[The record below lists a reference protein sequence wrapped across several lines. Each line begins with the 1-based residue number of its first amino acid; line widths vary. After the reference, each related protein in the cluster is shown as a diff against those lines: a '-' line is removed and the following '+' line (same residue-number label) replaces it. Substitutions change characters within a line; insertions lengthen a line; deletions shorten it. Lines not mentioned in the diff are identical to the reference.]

1 MFKKILSILAF
12 AAAAVTSSPVMA
24 QAYPWD
30 EVPVKVTD
38 KAALQ
43 NGAKLFVNY
52 CLNCHSANYV
62 RYNKLMDLG
71 LTEEQIEQNLLF
83 TGERVGDMMHIA
95 LDARDAKTWM
105 GVTPPDLS
113 VIARSRSANL
123 GQPGEDY
130 VYTYL
135 RTFYRDQNSV
145 SGWNNLVFPNAAMPN
160 PFWKQQGPVE
170 AIITEVKSEG
180 EGADQKWVERVTR
193 FDKDGFATLESE
205 KVLTDYKGKESYDA
219 EIKYLDE
226 SKREAFDKDM
236 ADLSAFLGWMGEPE
250 QHFRKV
256 LGTWVML
263 FLALFFVVAWFLNK
277 QYWKHVK

>member
-1 MFKKILSILAF
+1 MFKKILSVLALTIAVVTTST
-12 AAAAVTSSPVMA
+12 AASGYA
-24 QAYPWD
+24 WD

-52 CLNCHSANYV
+52 CLNCHSADYM

-71 LTEEQIEQNLLF
+71 LTEEQIEENLLF
-83 TGERVGDMMHIA
+83 TVERVGDMMNIA
-95 LDARDAKTWM
+95 LTAKDAKAWM

-135 RTFYRDQNSV
+135 RTFYRDQSSV

-160 PFWKQQGPVE
+160 PFWKAQGPVE
-170 AIITEVKSEG
+170 AIITEVKPVEDGDSI
-180 EGADQKWVERVTR
+180 KWIETVTR
-193 FDKDGFATLESE
+193 FDKDGFA
-205 KVLTDYKGKESYDA
+205 
-219 EIKYLDE
+219 
-226 SKREAFDKDM
+226 
-236 ADLSAFLGWMGEPE
+236 
-250 QHFRKV
+250 
-256 LGTWVML
+256 
-263 FLALFFVVAWFLNK
+263 
-277 QYWKHVK
+277 

>member
-1 MFKKILSILAF
+1 MFKKILSVLALTI
-12 AAAAVTSSPVMA
+12 AAVTSSTA
-24 QAYPWD
+24 ATSGYPWD

-52 CLNCHSANYV
+52 CLNCHSADYM

-71 LTEEQIEQNLLF
+71 LTEEQIEENLLF
-83 TGERVGDMMHIA
+83 TGERVGDMMNIA
-95 LDARDAKTWM
+95 LTAKDAKAWM

-135 RTFYRDQNSV
+135 RTFYRDQSSV
-145 SGWNNLVFPNAAMPN
+145 SGWNNLVFENAAMPN
-160 PFWKQQGPVE
+160 PFWKAQGPVE
-170 AIITEVKSEG
+170 AIITQIKPVEEG
-180 EGADQKWVERVTR
+180 DSIKWVETVTR

-205 KVLTDYKGKESYDA
+205 KELADYKGGEDYSA

-236 ADLSAFLGWMGEPE
+236 ADLSAFLGWMAEPD

-256 LGTWVML
+256 LGTWVMI
-263 FLALFFVVAWFLNK
+263 FLALFFVVAWFLSK

>member
-1 MFKKILSILAF
+1 MFKKILSVLALTIAVVTTST
-12 AAAAVTSSPVMA
+12 AASGYA
-24 QAYPWD
+24 WD

-52 CLNCHSANYV
+52 CLNCHSADYM

-71 LTEEQIEQNLLF
+71 LTEEQIEENLLF
-83 TGERVGDMMHIA
+83 TGERVGDMMNIA
-95 LDARDAKTWM
+95 LTAKDAKAWM

-135 RTFYRDQNSV
+135 RTFYRDQSSV

-160 PFWKQQGPVE
+160 PFWKAQGPVE
-170 AIITEVKSEG
+170 AIITEVKPVEDGDSI
-180 EGADQKWVERVTR
+180 KWIETVTR

-205 KVLTDYKGKESYDA
+205 KELADYKGGEDYSS

-226 SKREAFDKDM
+226 SKKEAFDKDM
-236 ADLSAFLGWMGEPE
+236 ADLSAFLGWMAEPD

-256 LGTWVML
+256 LGTWVMI
-263 FLALFFVVAWFLNK
+263 FLALFFVVAWFLSK

>member
-1 MFKKILSILAF
+1 MFKKILSVLALTI
-12 AAAAVTSSPVMA
+12 AAVTSSTA
-24 QAYPWD
+24 ATSGYAWY

-38 KAALQ
+38 KAAQQ

-52 CLNCHSANYV
+52 CLNCHSADYM

-71 LTEEQIEQNLLF
+71 LTEEQIEENLLF
-83 TGERVGDMMHIA
+83 TGERDGDMMNIA
-95 LDARDAKTWM
+95 LTAEDAKAWM

-135 RTFYRDQNSV
+135 RTFYRDQSSV

-160 PFWKQQGPVE
+160 PFWDMQGPVE
-170 AIITEVKSEG
+170 AIITQIQPVG
-180 EGADQKWVERVTR
+180 DKWVEKVTQ
-193 FDKDGFATLESE
+193 FDKDGFATLISE
-205 KVLTDYKGKESYDA
+205 KELNDYKGGEDYHA
-219 EIKYLDE
+219 EITYLDE
-226 SKREAFDKDM
+226 SKRETFDKNM
-236 ADLSAFLGWMGEPE
+236 ADLSAFLGWMAEPD

>member
-1 MFKKILSILAF
+1 MFKKILSVLALTI
-12 AAAAVTSSPVMA
+12 AAVTTSTAASGYA
-24 QAYPWD
+24 WD

-52 CLNCHSANYV
+52 CLNCHSADYM

-71 LTEEQIEQNLLF
+71 LTEEQIEENLLF
-83 TGERVGDMMHIA
+83 TGERVGDMMNIA
-95 LDARDAKTWM
+95 LTAKDAKAWM

-113 VIARSRSANL
+113 VITRSRSANL

-135 RTFYRDQNSV
+135 RTFYRDQSSV

-160 PFWKQQGPVE
+160 PFWKAQGPVE
-170 AIITEVKSEG
+170 AIITEVKPVEDGDSI
-180 EGADQKWVERVTR
+180 KWIETVTR

-205 KVLTDYKGKESYDA
+205 KELADYKGGEDYSA

-226 SKREAFDKDM
+226 SKKEAFDKDM
-236 ADLSAFLGWMGEPE
+236 ADLSAFLGWMAEPD

-256 LGTWVML
+256 LGTWVMI
-263 FLALFFVVAWFLNK
+263 FLALFFVVAWFLSK

>member
-1 MFKKILSILAF
+1 MFKKILSVLALTV
-12 AAAAVTSSPVMA
+12 AVVASPTTVA
-24 QAYPWD
+24 QQYPWD
-30 EVPVKVTD
+30 VVPVKVTD

-52 CLNCHSANYV
+52 CLNCHSADYV

-71 LTEEQIEQNLLF
+71 LTEQQIEENLLF
-83 TGERVGDMMHIA
+83 TGERVGDMMNVA
-95 LDARDAKTWM
+95 LSARDAKAWM

-123 GQPGEDY
+123 GQPGTDY

-135 RTFYRDQNSV
+135 RTFYRDQS
-145 SGWNNLVFPNAAMPN
+145 SQTGWNNLVFPNAAMPN
-160 PFWKQQGPVE
+160 PFWRMQGPVE
-170 AIITEVKSEG
+170 ATITQVQSVG
-180 EGADQKWVERVTR
+180 EGADKKWVEKVTN
-193 FDKDGFATLESE
+193 FDKDGFATLISE
-205 KVLTDYKGKESYDA
+205 KELADYKGGDDYSA
-219 EIKYLDE
+219 EITYLDE
-226 SKREAFDKDM
+226 SKREVFEKDM
-236 ADLSAFLGWMGEPE
+236 ADLSAFLGWMAEPD

>member
-1 MFKKILSILAF
+1 MFKKILSVLALTI
-12 AAAAVTSSPVMA
+12 AAVASSTAVA
-24 QAYPWD
+24 QSYPWD
-30 EVPVKVTD
+30 VTPVKVTD

-52 CLNCHSANYV
+52 CLNCHSADYV

-71 LTEEQIEQNLLF
+71 LTEQQIEENLLF
-83 TGERVGDMMHIA
+83 TGERVGDMMNIA
-95 LDARDAKTWM
+95 LSAKDAKAWM

-123 GQPGEDY
+123 GQPGTDY

-135 RTFYRDQNSV
+135 RTFYRDQSSV

-160 PFWKQQGPVE
+160 PFWDMQGPVE
-170 AIITEVKSEG
+170 AIITQIQPVG
-180 EGADQKWVERVTR
+180 DKWVEKVTQ
-193 FDKDGFATLESE
+193 FDKDGFATLISE
-205 KVLTDYKGKESYDA
+205 KELNDYKGGEDSHA
-219 EIKYLDE
+219 EITYLDE
-226 SKREAFDKDM
+226 SKREAFDKNM
-236 ADLSAFLGWMGEPE
+236 ADLSAFLGWMAEPD

>member
-1 MFKKILSILAF
+1 MFKKIFSVLALTI
-12 AAAAVTSSPVMA
+12 AAVTTSTAASGYA
-24 QAYPWD
+24 WD

-52 CLNCHSANYV
+52 CLNCHSADYM

-71 LTEEQIEQNLLF
+71 LTEEQIEENLLF
-83 TGERVGDMMHIA
+83 TGERVGDMMNIA
-95 LDARDAKTWM
+95 LTAKDAKAWM

-113 VIARSRSANL
+113 VITRSRSANL

-135 RTFYRDQNSV
+135 RTFYRDQSSV

-160 PFWKQQGPVE
+160 PFWKAQGPVE
-170 AIITEVKSEG
+170 AIITEVKPVEDGDSI
-180 EGADQKWVERVTR
+180 KWIETVTR

-205 KVLTDYKGKESYDA
+205 KELADYKGGEDYSA

-226 SKREAFDKDM
+226 SKKEAFDKDM
-236 ADLSAFLGWMGEPE
+236 ADLSAFLGWMAEPY

-256 LGTWVML
+256 LGTWVMI
-263 FLALFFVVAWFLNK
+263 FLALFFVVAWFLSK

>member
-1 MFKKILSILAF
+1 MFKKILSVLALTI
-12 AAAAVTSSPVMA
+12 AAVTTSTAASGYA
-24 QAYPWD
+24 WD

-52 CLNCHSANYV
+52 CLNCHSADYM

-71 LTEEQIEQNLLF
+71 LTEEQIEENLLF
-83 TGERVGDMMHIA
+83 TGERVGDMMNIA
-95 LDARDAKTWM
+95 LTAKDAKAWM

-135 RTFYRDQNSV
+135 RTFYRDQSSV

-160 PFWKQQGPVE
+160 PFWKVQGPVE
-170 AIITEVKSEG
+170 AIITEVKPVEDGDSI
-180 EGADQKWVERVTR
+180 KWIETVTR
-193 FDKDGFATLESE
+193 FDKDGFATLESQKE
-205 KVLTDYKGKESYDA
+205 LANYKGGEDYSA

-226 SKREAFDKDM
+226 SKKEAFDKDM
-236 ADLSAFLGWMGEPE
+236 ADLSAFLGWMAEPD

-256 LGTWVML
+256 LGTWVMI
-263 FLALFFVVAWFLNK
+263 FLALFFVVAWFLSK

>member
-1 MFKKILSILAF
+1 MFKKILSVLALTV
-12 AAAAVTSSPVMA
+12 AAVSTSMA
-24 QAYPWD
+24 ATASYPWD
-30 EVPVKVTD
+30 VVPVKVTD

-52 CLNCHSANYV
+52 CLNCHSADYV

-71 LTEEQIEQNLLF
+71 LTEQQIEENLLF
-83 TGERVGDMMHIA
+83 TGERVGDMMHVA
-95 LDARDAKTWM
+95 LSPKDAKAWM

-123 GQPGEDY
+123 GQPGTDY

-135 RTFYRDQNSV
+135 RTFYRDQS
-145 SGWNNLVFPNAAMPN
+145 SQTGWNNLVFPNAAMPN
-160 PFWKQQGPVE
+160 PFWKMQGPVE
-170 AIITEVKSEG
+170 ATITEVKSVG
-180 EGADQKWVERVTR
+180 EGDGLKWVETVTN
-193 FDKDGFATLESE
+193 FDKDGFATLVSE
-205 KVLTDYKGKESYDA
+205 KELADYKGGEDYSA
-219 EIKYLDE
+219 EISYLDE
-226 SKREAFDKDM
+226 SKREVFEKNM
-236 ADLSAFLGWMGEPE
+236 ADLSAFLGWMAEPD

>member
-1 MFKKILSILAF
+1 MFKKILSVLALTIAVVTTST
-12 AAAAVTSSPVMA
+12 AASGYA
-24 QAYPWD
+24 WD

-52 CLNCHSANYV
+52 CLNCHSADYM

-71 LTEEQIEQNLLF
+71 LTEEQIEENLLF
-83 TGERVGDMMHIA
+83 TGERVGDMMNIA
-95 LDARDAKTWM
+95 LTAKDAKAWM

-135 RTFYRDQNSV
+135 RTFYRDQSSV
-145 SGWNNLVFPNAAMPN
+145 SGWNNLVFENAAMPN
-160 PFWKQQGPVE
+160 PFWKAQGPVE
-170 AIITEVKSEG
+170 AIITQIKPVEEG
-180 EGADQKWVERVTR
+180 DSIKWVETVTR

-205 KVLTDYKGKESYDA
+205 KELADYKGGEDYSA

-236 ADLSAFLGWMGEPE
+236 ADLSAFLGWMAEPD

-256 LGTWVML
+256 LGTWVMI
-263 FLALFFVVAWFLNK
+263 FLALFFVVAWFLSK

>member
-1 MFKKILSILAF
+1 MFKKILSVLALTIAVVTTST
-12 AAAAVTSSPVMA
+12 AASGYA
-24 QAYPWD
+24 WD

-52 CLNCHSANYV
+52 CLNCHSADYM

-71 LTEEQIEQNLLF
+71 LTEEQIEENLLF
-83 TGERVGDMMHIA
+83 TGERVGDMMNIA
-95 LDARDAKTWM
+95 LTAKDAKAWM

-113 VIARSRSANL
+113 VITRSRSANL

-135 RTFYRDQNSV
+135 RTFYRDQSSV

-160 PFWKQQGPVE
+160 PFWKAQGPVE
-170 AIITEVKSEG
+170 AIITEVKPVEDGDSI
-180 EGADQKWVERVTR
+180 KWIETVTR

-205 KVLTDYKGKESYDA
+205 KELADYKGGEDYSA

-226 SKREAFDKDM
+226 SKKEAFDKDM
-236 ADLSAFLGWMGEPE
+236 ADLSAFLGWMAEPD

-256 LGTWVML
+256 LGTWVMI
-263 FLALFFVVAWFLNK
+263 FLALFFVVAWFLSK

>member
-1 MFKKILSILAF
+1 MFKKILSVLALTI
-12 AAAAVTSSPVMA
+12 AAVTTSTAASGYA
-24 QAYPWD
+24 WD

-52 CLNCHSANYV
+52 CLNCHSADYM

-71 LTEEQIEQNLLF
+71 LTEEQIEENLLF
-83 TGERVGDMMHIA
+83 TGERVGDMMNIA
-95 LDARDAKTWM
+95 LTAKDAKAWM

-113 VIARSRSANL
+113 VITRSRSANL

-135 RTFYRDQNSV
+135 RTFYRDQSSV

-160 PFWKQQGPVE
+160 PFWKAQGPVE
-170 AIITEVKSEG
+170 AIITEVKPVEDGDSI
-180 EGADQKWVERVTR
+180 KWIETVTR

-205 KVLTDYKGKESYDA
+205 KELANYKGGEDYSA

-226 SKREAFDKDM
+226 SKKEAFDKDM
-236 ADLSAFLGWMGEPE
+236 ADLSAFLGWMAEPD

-256 LGTWVML
+256 LGTWVMI
-263 FLALFFVVAWFLNK
+263 FLALFFVVAWFLSK

>member
-1 MFKKILSILAF
+1 MFKKILSVLALTIAVVTTST
-12 AAAAVTSSPVMA
+12 AASGYA
-24 QAYPWD
+24 WD

-52 CLNCHSANYV
+52 CLNCHSADYM

-71 LTEEQIEQNLLF
+71 LTEEQIEENLLF
-83 TGERVGDMMHIA
+83 TGERVGDMMNIA
-95 LDARDAKTWM
+95 LTAKDAKAWM

-135 RTFYRDQNSV
+135 RTFYRDQSSV

-160 PFWKQQGPVE
+160 PFWKAQGPVE
-170 AIITEVKSEG
+170 AIITEVKPVEDGDSI
-180 EGADQKWVERVTR
+180 KWIETVTR

-205 KVLTDYKGKESYDA
+205 KELANYKGGEDYSA

-226 SKREAFDKDM
+226 SKKEAFDKDM
-236 ADLSAFLGWMGEPE
+236 ADLSAFLGWMAEPD

-256 LGTWVML
+256 LGTWVMI
-263 FLALFFVVAWFLNK
+263 FLALFFVVAWFLSK

>member
-1 MFKKILSILAF
+1 MFKKILSVLALTIAVVTTST
-12 AAAAVTSSPVMA
+12 AASGYA
-24 QAYPWD
+24 WD

-52 CLNCHSANYV
+52 CLNCHSADYM

-71 LTEEQIEQNLLF
+71 LTEEQIEENLLF
-83 TGERVGDMMHIA
+83 TGERVGDMMNIA
-95 LDARDAKTWM
+95 LTAKDAKAWM

-135 RTFYRDQNSV
+135 RTFYRDQSSV

-160 PFWKQQGPVE
+160 PFWKAQGPVE
-170 AIITEVKSEG
+170 AIITEVKPVEDGDSI
-180 EGADQKWVERVTR
+180 KWIETVTR

-205 KVLTDYKGKESYDA
+205 KELADYKGGEDYSA

-226 SKREAFDKDM
+226 SKKEAFDKDM
-236 ADLSAFLGWMGEPE
+236 ADLSAFLGWMAEPD

-256 LGTWVML
+256 LGTWVMI
-263 FLALFFVVAWFLNK
+263 FLALFFVVAWFLSK